1 MLESYDFISDDVMQY
16 FRKRLVQ
23 APEDAAFA
31 LDYVKR
37 NAHTPESQAAVLDAL
52 RFKCNV
58 LWVQLDA
65 LFLAYY
71 DPGMIPPG
79 AFVPADRDG

>member
-1 MLESYDFISDDVMQY
+1 
-16 FRKRLVQ
+16 
-23 APEDAAFA
+23 
-31 LDYVKR
+31 
-37 NAHTPESQAAVLDAL
+37 VLDAL

-65 LFLAYY
+65 LQLAYV

-79 AFVPADRDG
+79 AFVPAKA